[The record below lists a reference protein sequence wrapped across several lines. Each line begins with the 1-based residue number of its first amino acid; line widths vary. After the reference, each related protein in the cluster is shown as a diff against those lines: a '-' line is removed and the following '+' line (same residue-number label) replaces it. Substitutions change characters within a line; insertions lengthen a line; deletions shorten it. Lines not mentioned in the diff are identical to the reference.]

1 MLVPKK
7 LLLGIQE
14 GSCNLKC
21 PKCYTHGENIIST
34 NVRPK
39 GLMDFQSFIKIL
51 DEVEKF
57 KPRIGPQTWD
67 EPFLNKNIFEYLAAI
82 KSRKL
87 EVTIDT
93 NGLLLKSEDLS
104 RLIELEIDSVFIS
117 VDAFYD
123 ETYKKVRGVNQLENL
138 KNIIH
143 QFVELRG
150 SKKYPRIGVSY
161 VVEADNEKE
170 VDQFVSYWSAVVDVV
185 RVNQKFMSERT
196 LSDSPKSKRTAC
208 WSLEDTLMIH
218 YNGEA
223 SLCCVDT
230 HYENKIGN
238 VFIDGVL
245 GVWNGTYF
253 GKARDDHNKG
263 DFDTISICKK
273 CDLWSHSEPQN
284 TKTED
289 LLISKTLTHS
299 YYNRLDRLDNV
310 TKNNRFI

>member
-1 MLVPKK
+1 
-7 LLLGIQE
+7 
-14 GSCNLKC
+14 
-21 PKCYTHGENIIST
+21 
-34 NVRPK
+34 
-39 GLMDFQSFIKIL
+39 MDFQNFIKVL

-57 KPRIGPQTWD
+57 KPRVGPQTWD
-67 EPFLNKNIFEYLAAI
+67 EPFLNNHIFDYLEAI
-82 KSRKL
+82 KVRNL

-93 NGLLLKSEDLS
+93 NGLLLKNADLLK
-104 RLIELEIDSVFIS
+104 LIDLEIDSVFIS

-123 ETYKKVRGVNQLENL
+123 ETYQKVRGVNQLKNL

-143 QFVELRG
+143 EFIGLRG
-150 SKKYPRIGVSY
+150 DKKYPRIGVSY
-161 VVEADNEKE
+161 VVEDENINEVE
-170 VDQFVSYWSAVVDVV
+170 QFVSYWSGIVDVV

-196 LSDSPKSKRTAC
+196 LTNSPKSSRTAC

-238 VFIDGVL
+238 VFKDGVA
-245 GVWNGTYF
+245 GVWNGAYF
-253 GKARDDHNKG
+253 SKAREHHKNG
-263 DFDTISICKK
+263 EFQNISICKK

-284 TKTED
+284 TRTSD
-289 LLISKTLTHS
+289 LLISKTLTHT
-299 YYNRLDRLDNV
+299 YYNRLDRLNNV